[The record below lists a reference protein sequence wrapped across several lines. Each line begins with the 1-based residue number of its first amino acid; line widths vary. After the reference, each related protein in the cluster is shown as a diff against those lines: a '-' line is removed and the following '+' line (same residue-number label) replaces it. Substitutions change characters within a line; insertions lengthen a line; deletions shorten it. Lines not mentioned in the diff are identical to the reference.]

1 MVIGVLSDTHMP
13 HRARA
18 LPEALWRAF
27 EGVDMIL
34 HAGDLNTL
42 DMLDPLR
49 ALAPVHAVI
58 GNTDPWD
65 TADMLPRAVR
75 LELDGVI
82 VGLTHGHDGHGRTT
96 VERAVSHFP
105 DAGVVVFGHSHV
117 PLIEQR
123 GAVLLVNPGSPTD
136 RRSQPRFSCARLTL
150 DGGVAAAELI
160 TWGP

>member
-1 MVIGVLSDTHMP
+1 MP
-13 HRARA
+13 YAAHFVCWQASGYLTQRVVE
-18 LPEALWRAF
+18 PSQ
-27 EGVDMIL
+27 IL
-34 HAGDLNTL
+34 GA
-42 DMLDPLR
+42 
-49 ALAPVHAVI
+49 A
-58 GNTDPWD
+58 
-65 TADMLPRAVR
+65 
-75 LELDGVI
+75 
-82 VGLTHGHDGHGRTT
+82 GHDGHGRTT